1 MVSLAIDLAE
11 QQMREGTASAQVITH
26 YLKLGTTRE
35 RLEQAKIERE
45 VKLLEA
51 RSESLES
58 AKRIEALYAEAIAE
72 MRKYNGSSP
81 IEDEEYED

>member
-1 MVSLAIDLAE
+1 MTPEGRENQMVSLAIDLAE

-51 RSESLES
+51 RSESCES
-58 AKRIEALYAEAIAE
+58 IR
-72 MRKYNGSSP
+72 RSS
-81 IEDEEYED
+81 E